1 MEDGFPSVSASGPV
15 GSRFI
20 SQNDLEEAKARRDE
34 QWKAAYA
41 RLGQVPPPQPAE
53 DSFDGRSLAEKLAA
67 NRAAKQEE
75 WEEKTK
81 LANQF
86 RALEEDEIMF
96 LDSIREKQAE
106 EERLR
111 KAQDGEELS
120 DFRKAVA
127 ARENDLNKPTQP
139 MAQPRK
145 QSDDT
150 PEKPKA
156 PVVTSKKDVKKSLKG
171 VVVKKRPKSNVP
183 TPSEPKAKESIKN
196 IDEDAP
202 PVTKRRKISES

>member
-1 MEDGFPSVSASGPV
+1 MEEGVPTVSVSGVA
-15 GSRFI
+15 SRFV
-20 SQNDLEEAKARRDE
+20 SQDDIEAAKARREE

-41 RLGQVPPPQPAE
+41 RLGQEPPPRPTE

-75 WEEKTK
+75 WEERTK

-127 ARENDLNKPTQP
+127 ARENAINKPLAVGSQAIVKST
-139 MAQPRK
+139 
-145 QSDDT
+145 SDTDDKT
-150 PEKPKA
+150 STKTVAA
-156 PVVTSKKDVKKSLKG
+156 PSRREAKKTLKG
-171 VVVKKRPKSNVP
+171 VVVKKKVKLQPSTEP
-183 TPSEPKAKESIKN
+183 TRTSSSGETKGQPDS
-196 IDEDAP
+196 
-202 PVTKRRKISES
+202 KRRRISTS

>member
-1 MEDGFPSVSASGPV
+1 MEDGLPSVPVGGV

-20 SQNDLEEAKARRDE
+20 SQNDLEEAKARRED

-41 RLGQVPPPQPAE
+41 RLGQVPPPQPVE

-139 MAQPRK
+139 VAQPRK

-156 PVVTSKKDVKKSLKG
+156 PVVVSKKDVKKSLKG

-183 TPSEPKAKESIKN
+183 TPSESKAKDSIKN
-196 IDEDAP
+196 VDKDVP
-202 PVTKRRKISES
+202 PATKRRKISGS

>member
-1 MEDGFPSVSASGPV
+1 MPSVSVGGV

-20 SQNDLEEAKARRDE
+20 SQNDLEEAKARRDD

-41 RLGQVPPPQPAE
+41 RLGQVPPPQPVE

-139 MAQPRK
+139 MTQPRK

-150 PEKPKA
+150 PEKPKV
-156 PVVTSKKDVKKSLKG
+156 PVVAFKKDAKKTLKG
-171 VVVKKRPKSNVP
+171 VVVKKRPKSNAP
-183 TPSEPKAKESIKN
+183 TPSESKAKPKESIKN

-202 PVTKRRKISES
+202 PVTKRRKISGS

>member
-1 MEDGFPSVSASGPV
+1 MPSVSVGGV

-20 SQNDLEEAKARRDE
+20 SQNDLEEAKARRED

-41 RLGQVPPPQPAE
+41 RLGQVPPPQPVE

-139 MAQPRK
+139 MAQPRN

-156 PVVTSKKDVKKSLKG
+156 PVLVSKKDVKKSLKG
-171 VVVKKRPKSNVP
+171 VVVKKRPKSNAP
-183 TPSEPKAKESIKN
+183 TPSDSKAKDSIKN
-196 IDEDAP
+196 VDKDAP
-202 PVTKRRKISES
+202 PATKRRKISGS